1 MSRRLGYKPNIMIEW
16 LTLPLGIW
24 EVLDSNLGP
33 ESGYPDC
40 GFCGFS
46 QYLQINAGIIP
57 YKLGH

>member
-1 MSRRLGYKPNIMIEW
+1 MSRRLGYKPNIVIEW

-33 ESGYPDC
+33 KTSYPDC

-46 QYLQINAGIIP
+46 QYLQTNAGIIP
-57 YKLGH
+57 